1 MTGHAGNASPKPLA
15 GVRVL
20 DLTRVLAGP
29 FCTALLADLGAEV
42 IKIESP
48 VAGDDARSLG
58 PFRDGSSV
66 YFSILNRGK
75 QSVTLDLKHPDA
87 REVLLELAE
96 RADVFI
102 ENFRPGVAQ
111 RLGVG
116 HEAVMARNPRLVYAS
131 ISGFGQ
137 SGPMSQLPAYDLVIQ
152 AASGLMSLTGEPD
165 GEPMKVGESVGD
177 LVAGL
182 YAAFAVTT
190 ALRNVE
196 RTGRGDYL
204 DVAMLDCLMSLEVT
218 AQSQLAASGVAPGRV
233 GNRHPLSAPF
243 ATYRARDGLVVIAAA
258 NGDVFARVAIM
269 VERVDMVEDR
279 RFADDESRMAHDA
292 QMREMIEAWTM
303 TRTVEEVVSRAHEI
317 GVPASGIADLGEAM
331 ANAQLVERG
340 SVSTMHDPV
349 LGAVSFIGQPVRF
362 ASHVPDTVEP
372 SPALGRDTR
381 RILATLLGRTPGEI
395 DRLAATGAL

>member
-258 NGDVFARVAIM
+258 NDDVFARVAIM

>member
-269 VERVDMVEDR
+269 VERVDIVEDR

>member
-258 NGDVFARVAIM
+258 NDDVFARVAIM
-269 VERVDMVEDR
+269 VERVDIVEDR